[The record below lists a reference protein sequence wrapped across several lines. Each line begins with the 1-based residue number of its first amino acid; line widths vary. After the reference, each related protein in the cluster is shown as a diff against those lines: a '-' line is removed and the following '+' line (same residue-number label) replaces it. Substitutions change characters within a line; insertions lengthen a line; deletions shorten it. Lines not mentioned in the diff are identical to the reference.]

1 MDASDNRH
9 PLIATILYHAADLLF
24 YPAENDDIINDLLLL
39 IPNEDRQNRVR
50 ISSYFENV
58 CQDYNDEEFRKH
70 FRLTRTVSS

>member
-24 YPAENDDIINDLLLL
+24 SPAENDIINDLLLL
-39 IPNEDRQNRVR
+39 IPNEDRQNHVR
-50 ISSYFENV
+50 IYFENV

-70 FRLTRTVSS
+70 FHLTQTVSS